1 MIKNLYLYL
10 VYSHIWLNLRRDDP
24 HNFLHLPMEDHHF
37 GCREKFPK
45 NTLNRTISLDEIITT
60 DAIVKID

>member
-1 MIKNLYLYL
+1 
-10 VYSHIWLNLRRDDP
+10 
-24 HNFLHLPMEDHHF
+24 MEDHHF